1 MHLRISITSCLLLM
15 LVSVLPLTAQ
25 HIYVRAVE
33 SAPTG
38 WLVDSTAQT
47 VFEVPPG
54 WRLYNDNSQM
64 ALIEAWP
71 VLFEHYPRR
80 DSANFAFLREGGKWE
95 ELTAYTSV
103 RPLGQSCFSL
113 EQGRD
118 LNSILWCAGE
128 AVPLKQTVVLGQFS
142 SQELA
147 IARQYK
153 SAGQSRLDGLV
164 NKQGEW
170 VLPPQATALFSVG
183 HGRYSF
189 QDSTGQRYLLRAV
202 KKREGTSVD
211 TILNLGEAGWAL
223 RPQWPFDET
232 GHSWAMIDPQ
242 QMLVVDTNG
251 LIQSDT
257 LQLTR
262 SSVTPFQ
269 EGLSWL
275 GRPHQLVDV
284 HARPV
289 RADRWPYVLPA
300 QEGLLVVQDTTSGYF
315 GYLNKEGDWAI
326 PPVYCFAT
334 SFRDGWALTTG
345 QKPENCGNRVNQ
357 RRASAALPSYLQRY
371 GPRGYFELIDQSGEV
386 VFRDSCRELFL
397 LPGRIIGR
405 NQGVGSMAPAVRIDW
420 LEEGKY
426 WLSPDYHFLNWRQLG
441 AAQPEEVRRV
451 SLGVPRYTFGLTKA
465 HFALP
470 EDFTDHLASWSNL
483 QSLNLNNHQVV
494 AYWPQLLQKRQLE
507 RLSLRGCEL
516 EALPEA
522 ISELESL
529 KELDI
534 SDNELTE
541 LPKAL
546 YRMRHLEVLNIAA
559 NPLPPAT
566 IPRLRKR
573 LPQTKIIYKREW

>member
-1 MHLRISITSCLLLM
+1 M
-15 LVSVLPLTAQ
+15 
-25 HIYVRAVE
+25 
-33 SAPTG
+33 
-38 WLVDSTAQT
+38 
-47 VFEVPPG
+47 
-54 WRLYNDNSQM
+54 
-64 ALIEAWP
+64 
-71 VLFEHYPRR
+71 
-80 DSANFAFLREGGKWE
+80 
-95 ELTAYTSV
+95 
-103 RPLGQSCFSL
+103 
-113 EQGRD
+113 
-118 LNSILWCAGE
+118 
-128 AVPLKQTVVLGQFS
+128 
-142 SQELA
+142 
-147 IARQYK
+147 
-153 SAGQSRLDGLV
+153 
-164 NKQGEW
+164 
-170 VLPPQATALFSVG
+170 LPPQATALFNVG
-183 HGRYSF
+183 HDRYSF

-211 TILNLGEAGWAL
+211 TILNLGEAGWEL
-223 RPQWPFDET
+223 RPEWPFDET
-232 GHSWAMIDPQ
+232 GHSWAMIGPQ
-242 QMLVVDTNG
+242 QLLVVDTNG

-257 LQLTR
+257 LRLTR
-262 SSVTPFQ
+262 SSVTPFR
-269 EGLSWL
+269 EGLSWM

-289 RADRWPYVLPA
+289 RADRWPFVLPA

-334 SFRDGWALTTG
+334 SFR
-345 QKPENCGNRVNQ
+345 NRVTQ

-426 WLSPDYHFLNWRQLG
+426 WLSPDYHFLNWRQLA
-441 AAQPEEVRRV
+441 AAQSEEVRRV
-451 SLGVPRYTFGLTKA
+451 GLGVPRYTFGLTKA

-483 QSLNLNNHQVV
+483 QSLNLNNHQVE